1 MTRLAKQASRLF
13 ALASISASLLMVGAS
28 GSAAIAAPAP
38 APVPAPTMLMV
49 DQPLDQFISTFWA
62 AQFGV
67 AYSPGHS
74 GVVLSI
80 SSLVID
86 GIGDVTDPALLTPE
100 TIDLLDTLLPG
111 QVTRVWQ
118 ASAVDTGLPVGQ
130 QTVVTGSFHEDSR
143 SIIADLTPTAEE
155 LAAGGLSSF
164 SHFAV
169 SGEFVGSTGLS
180 QNTYG
185 LLVEIGRVDGA
196 GSVAFVPLGVAADA
210 PAAALA
216 ASAAL
221 ALSDAALIQQQ
232 PVVQP
237 GQRDCAREHQLC
249 YDAAYARYTACRKTV
264 LAGTVACIAAC
275 ALGCIAA
282 GPFYPI
288 CLAACG
294 ASCIAAEALLLSAC
308 NDTLTADRLD
318 CDRARLECD
327 RANRAA
333 LPAVP
338 VVR

>member
-13 ALASISASLLMVGAS
+13 DLASISASLLMVGAS

-49 DQPLDQFISTFWA
+49 DQPLDQFFASFWST
-62 AQFGV
+62 QFAV
-67 AYSPGHS
+67 PYSPGHS
-74 GVVLSI
+74 GIVLSV
-80 SSLVID
+80 SSVVID
-86 GIGDVTDPALLTPE
+86 GIGNVADPSPEIIDALDV
-100 TIDLLDTLLPG
+100 LLPG
-111 QVTRVWQ
+111 QITHVYQ
-118 ASAVDTGLPVGQ
+118 ASATDTSLPVGQ
-130 QTVVTGSFHEDSR
+130 QTVATGTFHEASR
-143 SIIADLTPTAEE
+143 AVISDLTPTAEE
-155 LAAGGLSSF
+155 LAAGGLSSLT
-164 SHFAV
+164 HFTV
-169 SGEFVGSTGLS
+169 SGEFVGSTGVS
-180 QNTYG
+180 QDAYG
-185 LLVEIGRVDGA
+185 MVVHFVTIDGT
-196 GSVAFVPLGVAADA
+196 SSTAFVPLGIADDA

-216 ASAAL
+216 ATAGLAL
-221 ALSDAALIQQQ
+221 ADSPEGLVQQQ

-237 GQRDCAREHQLC
+237 GQRDCAREQQLC

-264 LAGTVACIAAC
+264 LAGTVACISAC

-294 ASCIAAEALLLSAC
+294 AACITAEALLLSAC
-308 NDTLTADRLD
+308 NDTLTADYLD

-333 LPAVP
+333 VPVVP